1 MRKHR
6 FGEIVGKTLRAI
18 GGTLQ
23 HDLES
28 VCAPIDAVS
37 DRPEHV
43 VQQREA
49 AEGNARE
56 HSPAARSR
64 KRVEARQHAAKQ
76 ALGEVAV

>member
-6 FGEIVGKTLRAI
+6 FGEVVWKTLCAI
-18 GGTLQ
+18 GRSLQ

-28 VCAPIDAVS
+28 VRAAIDAVC

-49 AEGNARE
+49 TEGNARE

-64 KRVEARQHAAKQ
+64 KRVVARQHAAKQ